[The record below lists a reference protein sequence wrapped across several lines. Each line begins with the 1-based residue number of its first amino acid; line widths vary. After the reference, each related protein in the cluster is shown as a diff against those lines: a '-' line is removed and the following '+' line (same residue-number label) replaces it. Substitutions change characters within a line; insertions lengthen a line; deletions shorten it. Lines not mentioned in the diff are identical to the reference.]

1 MSLTRRATGLG
12 ALALA
17 LTMAGGATT
26 PLTAQDT
33 LSAQEAPA
41 APDHDR
47 LVQFARAHAQI
58 NDARDEFHGQIA
70 RVHDEEGR
78 RRAREEVDA
87 RIAEILAA
95 EQIEAA
101 EYDDFI
107 LRISLDGDL
116 RESFEAALAE
126 VVDGNTD

>member
-12 ALALA
+12 AFALA
-17 LTMAGGATT
+17 FAITGGATA
-26 PLTAQDT
+26 PLSAQDT
-33 LSAQEAPA
+33 LSAEEAPSA
-41 APDHDR
+41 VDHER

-78 RRAREEVDA
+78 RRAREEVDV

-95 EQIEAA
+95 EEIEAE